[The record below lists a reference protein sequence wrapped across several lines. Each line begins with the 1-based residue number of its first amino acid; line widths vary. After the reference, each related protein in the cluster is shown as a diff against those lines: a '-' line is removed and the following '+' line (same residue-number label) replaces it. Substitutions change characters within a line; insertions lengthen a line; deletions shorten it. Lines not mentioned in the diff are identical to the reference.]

1 MFMRNVVLVLGSLLL
16 TMLFVQTNVCAEDDA
31 VVAKIGE
38 RKITVSDF
46 KRITDY
52 FDPERQKMLQTNPQL
67 KETVLRQFVQSIVVS
82 DVAKQKGFDKDPAIG
97 EQLQFFS
104 DNFLANEYLKREIAE
119 KIVIS
124 DAELKSYYDANPDE
138 FKTPQMIKA
147 RHILVKVDS
156 AASEDD
162 KKKAREKAEMYL
174 KKISD
179 GEDFAK
185 LASEASDDLGSK
197 AKGGDLGF
205 FSRGRM
211 VKPFEDAAFSLN
223 PGEVSGLVETQFGFH
238 IIKVEEKKDSTVE
251 AFDAVKEQLRQKMQ
265 QDRVRKEVTEF
276 IDKAMQ
282 DSKAEI
288 FPELLTGEKK

>member
-1 MFMRNVVLVLGSLLL
+1 MRKILLILGSLFL
-16 TMLFVQTNVCAEDDA
+16 TVLFMQANVFAEDEA
-31 VVAKIGE
+31 VVAKIGDK
-38 RKITVSDF
+38 KITTKDF

-52 FDPERQKMLQTNPQL
+52 FDLERQKMLETNPQL
-67 KETVLRQFVQSIVVS
+67 KETVLKQFIQSIVIS
-82 DVAKQKGFDKDPAIG
+82 DLAKQKGFDKNPEIR

-119 KIVIS
+119 KITVS
-124 DAELKSYYDANPDE
+124 DDELKSYYDTHTDE
-138 FKTPQMIKA
+138 FKAPEMIKA
-147 RHILVKVDS
+147 RHILVKVEDT
-156 AASEDD
+156 ASEDE
-162 KKKAREKAEMYL
+162 KKKGKEKAEMYL
-174 KKISD
+174 KKIKE

-185 LASEASDDLGSK
+185 LASEVSDDPGSK

-205 FSRGRM
+205 FPKGRM
-211 VKPFEDAAFSLN
+211 VKPFEDAAFSLK

-251 AFDAVKEQLRQKMQ
+251 TFDAVKDRLRQKLL
-265 QDRVRKEVTEF
+265 QDRMRKEVTEF

-288 FPELLTGEKK
+288 FADVLMGGNK